1 MGYTKIFFLLLIPS
15 LLFTACSTDLELE
28 AAWKDIPVVYG
39 FLSTTDTAHYI
50 RVEKAFLEPGG
61 DALIIARNPDSIYY
75 GEEVTVQ
82 LVRLSN
88 GETYT
93 LERVDGALE
102 GYPRKEGVFAAQPN
116 YLYKIR
122 ADVIQLK
129 ERERMQLR
137 IDRGVD
143 LAPVTAETSILEE
156 IEISSSSPPINI
168 NWDYIR
174 PVTFRWRTG
183 PAARLF
189 DLRLVIHLQ
198 ESLPGQP
205 AQFKDRSLVWVL
217 ADDLENTEGS
227 SQVSFSI
234 LGENFY
240 RFLAA
245 ELEAQSDL
253 RRRFIGLEVQVTG
266 AGAELLEFTQVNLA
280 NTGITSSQVVPV
292 YTNLSE
298 GRGIFSSRTTAVRTG
313 LNISPASRDS
323 LRDGL
328 ITRHLNFQ

>member
-1 MGYTKIFFLLLIPS
+1 MTYAKIHFQLLLSLFLLAS
-15 LLFTACSTDLELE
+15 CSTDLELE
-28 AAWKDIPVVYG
+28 AAWKDIPVAYG

-61 DALIIARNPDSIYY
+61 DALMVARNPDSLYY
-75 GEEVTVQ
+75 GEEVAVQ
-82 LVRLSN
+82 LVRLST
-88 GETYT
+88 GQTYN
-93 LERVDGALE
+93 LERVDGAAE
-102 GYPRKEGVFAAQPN
+102 GYPRDEGIFAAQPN
-116 YLYKIR
+116 YLYKIK
-122 ADVIQLK
+122 ANVIQLK
-129 ERERMQLR
+129 ERERIQLR
-137 IDRGVD
+137 IDRGPQSE
-143 LAPVTAETSILEE
+143 PVLAETSILEE

-189 DLRLVIHLQ
+189 DLRLIIHLQ

-205 AQFKDRSLVWVL
+205 TQFQDRSLIWL
-217 ADDLENTEGS
+217 LTDDLENTEGS

-234 LGENFY
+234 PGEDFY

-245 ELEAQSDL
+245 ELEEKSDI
-253 RRRFIGLEVQVTG
+253 RRRFLSLEIQVTG
-266 AGAELLEFTQVNLA
+266 AGVELLEFTRVNLA
-280 NTGITSSQVVPV
+280 NAGLTSAQIVPV

-298 GRGIFSSRTTAVRTG
+298 GRGIFSSRTTALRTG
-313 LNISPASRDS
+313 LNISAASRDS
-323 LRDGL
+323 LRDGM